1 MPEVG
6 AVLGLLSKKID
17 IGMRFYKFREKLK
30 GYTER
35 KFDNVKDV
43 MCVVIDRKDPL
54 KSLKRKKFRIIL
66 YEHEA
71 KSILKKKS
79 QELALMR

>member
-30 GYTER
+30 GRVER
-35 KFDNVKDV
+35 KLENAKYV
-43 MCVVIDRKDPL
+43 MCVVI
-54 KSLKRKKFRIIL
+54 
-66 YEHEA
+66 
-71 KSILKKKS
+71 
-79 QELALMR
+79 